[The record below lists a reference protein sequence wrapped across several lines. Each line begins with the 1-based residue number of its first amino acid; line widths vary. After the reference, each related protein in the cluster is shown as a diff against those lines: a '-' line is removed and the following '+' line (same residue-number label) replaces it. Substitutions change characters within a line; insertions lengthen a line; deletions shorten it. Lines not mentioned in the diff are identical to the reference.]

1 MKNKVSKIEFHVC
14 YNEMDDCVV
23 RMADL
28 IKEGYTIE
36 SITNEPRLVLE
47 TSRVYTE
54 PSTHI
59 VLRKKENNYE
69 K

>member
-1 MKNKVSKIEFHVC
+1 MSKKVSKIEFHIC
-14 YNEMDDCVV
+14 RNEIDDCIV

-36 SITNEPRLVLE
+36 SITNEPSFSLDDFGL
-47 TSRVYTE
+47 SFKYSE

-59 VLRKKENNYE
+59 VLQKGDF
-69 K
+69 

>member
-1 MKNKVSKIEFHVC
+1 MSKKVSKIEFHIC

-36 SITNEPRLVLE
+36 SITNEPRFALDY
-47 TSRVYTE
+47 SE

-59 VLRKKENNYE
+59 VLQKKGEF
-69 K
+69 